1 MNKNNRALIL
11 SVLGSLIIIISV
23 FFSGDIK
30 FANTVEKIF
39 SNEKLIETLFAL
51 EFGTVIKKDKQI
63 QSTTVQ
69 APNTVVESYFTPPNI
84 TPPNEK
90 PLSEITING
99 NNSNEYNNISI
110 KNETGVSLSVKDM
123 IEKPHK
129 PPMKGSGPKVLLI
142 HTHGSESYTPTGKNS
157 YNPSDNDRTLDKNY
171 NMIRIGNEV
180 EAVLNKSGI
189 ETVHIEEIF
198 DSPTYTGSYDRSLE
212 AITKAM
218 KKNPSIEVVV
228 DLHRDAMIAKDGTKY
243 KPVTEVDGK
252 KTAQLMF
259 VMGSDLGGLV
269 HTDWKKNLN
278 MAVNLQNN
286 LSQKYSGLMRPILL
300 RKQRFNQHV
309 TNASILVEVGT
320 SGNTLEEAILG
331 AKLFA
336 NELVSYIKR

>member
-1 MNKNNRALIL
+1 MKKNNRALIL
-11 SVLGSLIIIISV
+11 LVLGSLIITISV

-30 FANTVEKIF
+30 LTKMVEKIF
-39 SNEKLIETLFAL
+39 SNEKLIETLFTL
-51 EFGTVIKKDKQI
+51 EFGVAIKEDKQI

-69 APNTVVESYFTPPNI
+69 APNTVVESHFTPPNI
-84 TPPNEK
+84 IPENEK
-90 PLSEITING
+90 PLSEITIKGTNA
-99 NNSNEYNNISI
+99 NEYNNIAI
-110 KNETGVSLSVKDM
+110 KNETGVNLSVKDM

-129 PPMKGSGPKVLLI
+129 PPMKGTGPKVLLV

-157 YNPSDNDRTLDKNY
+157 YSPSDNDRTLDKNY

-180 EAVLNKSGI
+180 EAVLNKAGI
-189 ETVHIEEIF
+189 GTVHIEEIF

-218 KKNPSIEVVV
+218 KANPSIEIVV
-228 DLHRDAMIAKDGTKY
+228 DLHRDAMITKTGTKY
-243 KPVTEVDGK
+243 KAVTEVNGK

-259 VMGSDLGGLV
+259 VMGTDLGGLV
-269 HTDWKKNLN
+269 HNDWKKNLN

-286 LSQKYSGLMRPILL
+286 LSKKYSGLMRPILL

-336 NELVSYIKR
+336 GELIAYIKS